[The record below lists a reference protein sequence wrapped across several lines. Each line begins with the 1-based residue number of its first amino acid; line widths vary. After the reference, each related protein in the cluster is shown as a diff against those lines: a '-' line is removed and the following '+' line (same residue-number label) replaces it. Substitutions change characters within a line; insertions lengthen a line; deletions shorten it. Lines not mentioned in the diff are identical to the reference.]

1 MCCLINDEQAKLGIT
16 AVLESQGLGSQAI
29 SYISSIKNCYTDDNI
44 AACDQYSRWCDTL
57 YRLDVVLENTIRKE
71 IESSCMKGSA
81 DFVVETSRAFGSD
94 NLQKDCSLTCNSVT
108 CCYEAVQNSTETD
121 ILRKRKRQR
130 IYFNS
135 DLEAEGKPRMQLS
148 SGFCQNFTLFEG
160 SLNAKICDAY
170 APYCNPHHSSHSII
184 QIPSVTRPT
193 FHSLKPIF
201 TSNTSDF
208 DSSYSPTAIIPSS
221 SPTTSVYPSSYTMVS
236 TSSQNASTWNSS
248 QPTSSLS
255 SRKSRTPTGT
265 RFNATSSPG
274 PSPMIFDIIGTS
286 AIPNSST
293 SLNITSWYAPS
304 QQLGSH
310 SLIPTSDTTEPSRT
324 RTTSTKL
331 SVSSP
336 YITTQQLGKV
346 SLLPTSGVTLWS
358 QTQTNSTSL
367 KNTTSSHAPS

>member
-44 AACDQYSRWCDTL
+44 AACDEYSRWCETL

-71 IESSCMKGSA
+71 IESSC
-81 DFVVETSRAFGSD
+81 D

-108 CCYEAVQNSTETD
+108 CCYEAVQNSTETY
-121 ILRKRKRQR
+121 ILRKRKRQHV
-130 IYFNS
+130 YFNT
-135 DLEAEGKPRMQLS
+135 DLEVEGKPRVQLS

-170 APYCNPHHSSHSII
+170 APYCNPHHSSLSII
-184 QIPSVTRPT
+184 QIPSITRPT
-193 FHSLKPIF
+193 FHSLKPMF

-208 DSSYSPTAIIPSS
+208 DASYSPTAIFPSS

-255 SRKSRTPTGT
+255 SRESRTPTGT

-274 PSPMIFDIIGTS
+274 PSPMIFDIVGTS
-286 AIPNSST
+286 EIPNSNT

-304 QQLGSH
+304 QQLGSQ
-310 SLIPTSDTTEPSRT
+310 SLIPTSDTTKPSRT
-324 RTTSTKL
+324 RTTSTEL

-367 KNTTSSHAPS
+367 KNTT